1 MDGFA
6 VVVGAFPVAGGRAS
20 RCGAVCGFQRIAFE
34 FVLVHNNS
42 RASTIYI
49 AGTGAESIAANVE
62 EAISHGTLAPGD
74 ALPPIRELAGQ
85 LGVNANTV
93 AAAYR
98 LLRDRGAVE
107 TAGRRGT
114 RVRHRPAT
122 TPRSLL
128 GLDVP
133 AGVRDLSTGNP
144 DPALLPIAFARVPHA
159 RPLLYGEPAMSPELV
174 DYARAALAADGVPA
188 DHLAVTSG
196 ALDGIERALTAHLR
210 PGDRVAVEDPGW
222 ANLLDLLAA
231 LGLSAEPVRVD
242 DDGPLAAD
250 MARALGRGVRAV
262 VLTNRAQNPTGAALS
277 ADRADALRGLLAGR
291 ADEVLLVED
300 DHCAGI
306 AGAPLHTLAG
316 STSHWAFV
324 RSASKAYGPDLR
336 VAVLA
341 GDRRT
346 VERVHGRLR
355 LGPGWVSHL
364 LQDLAVSLWSDERRD
379 SPRRRGRGAVHRQPH
394 AVVRR
399 VSRAR
404 RRRSRSVRAQ
414 RVGPGARRDGRDH
427 PAARR
432 GLGRGAGDSVPDPH
446 AGGHPHHHRRP
457 GRRRDRSPRRRR
469 RRGGAGHR
477 TPQCLAQVMCII
489 GVCRAPTS
497 TSMTNLPPR

>member
-1 MDGFA
+1 
-6 VVVGAFPVAGGRAS
+6 VPVQS
-20 RCGAVCGFQRIAFE
+20 
-34 FVLVHNNS
+34 S
-42 RASTIYI
+42 I

-62 EAISHGTLAPGD
+62 EAISHGSLAPGD
-74 ALPPIRELAGQ
+74 ALPPIRELAGR

-98 LLRDRGAVE
+98 LLRVRGAVE

-128 GLDVP
+128 GLDVA

-144 DPALLPIAFARVPHA
+144 DPALLPIAAALRHGPA
-159 RPLLYGEPAMSPELV
+159 PRRPVLYGEAPMSPELV
-174 DYARAALAADGVPA
+174 DFSRAALLVDGVPA

-196 ALDGIERALTAHLR
+196 ALDGIERALSAHLR

-242 DDGPLAAD
+242 DDGPLVDD
-250 MARALGRGVRAV
+250 MARALNRGVRAV
-262 VLTNRAQNPTGAALS
+262 VITNRAQNPTGAALS
-277 ADRADALRGLLAGR
+277 DDRADALGGLLAGH
-291 ADEVLLVED
+291 ADGLLLVED

-316 STSHWAFV
+316 STGHWAFV

-341 GDRRT
+341 GDHRT

-364 LQDLAVSLWSDERRD
+364 LQDLAVGLWSDEAASRLVRTAEVQYT
-379 SPRRRGRGAVHRQPH
+379 SARTRLRAALAERGVAAHGRSGLNLWIPVPDETVAITRLLSAGWAAAPGTRFRIRTPAGIRVTIADLTADEIDPLADAVAGAVRI
-394 AVVRR
+394 AG
-399 VSRAR
+399 RA
-404 RRRSRSVRAQ
+404 SV
-414 RVGPGARRDGRDH
+414 
-427 PAARR
+427 
-432 GLGRGAGDSVPDPH
+432 
-446 AGGHPHHHRRP
+446 
-457 GRRRDRSPRRRR
+457 
-469 RRGGAGHR
+469 
-477 TPQCLAQVMCII
+477 
-489 GVCRAPTS
+489 
-497 TSMTNLPPR
+497 

>member
-1 MDGFA
+1 
-6 VVVGAFPVAGGRAS
+6 VPVQS
-20 RCGAVCGFQRIAFE
+20 
-34 FVLVHNNS
+34 S
-42 RASTIYI
+42 I

-62 EAISHGTLAPGD
+62 EAISHGSLAPGD
-74 ALPPIRELAGQ
+74 ALPPIRELAGR
-85 LGVNANTV
+85 LGVNANTA

-144 DPALLPIAFARVPHA
+144 DPALLPIAGAPLPQV

-174 DYARAALAADGVPA
+174 DFSRSALLADGVPA

-196 ALDGIERALTAHLR
+196 ALDGIERALSAHLR

-242 DDGPLAAD
+242 DDGPLVDD
-250 MARALGRGVRAV
+250 MARALNRGVRAV
-262 VLTNRAQNPTGAALS
+262 VITNRAQNPTGAALS
-277 ADRADALRGLLAGR
+277 ADRADELRNLVSGGDPLI
-291 ADEVLLVED
+291 VED

-306 AGAPLHTLAG
+306 SGAPLHTLAG
-316 STSHWAFV
+316 STGHWAFV

-364 LQDLAVSLWSDERRD
+364 LQDLAVGLWTDDAAARLVRTAEGQYTSARTRLRAALAERGVAAHGRSGLNVWIPVPDETVAVTRLL
-379 SPRRRGRGAVHRQPH
+379 GAGWAAAPGTRFRIRTPAGIRVTIADLTAGEIDPLAD
-394 AVVRR
+394 AVAAAMRITD
-399 VSRAR
+399 
-404 RRRSRSVRAQ
+404 SRSV
-414 RVGPGARRDGRDH
+414 
-427 PAARR
+427 
-432 GLGRGAGDSVPDPH
+432 
-446 AGGHPHHHRRP
+446 
-457 GRRRDRSPRRRR
+457 
-469 RRGGAGHR
+469 
-477 TPQCLAQVMCII
+477 
-489 GVCRAPTS
+489 
-497 TSMTNLPPR
+497 

>member
-1 MDGFA
+1 M
-6 VVVGAFPVAGGRAS
+6 
-20 RCGAVCGFQRIAFE
+20 
-34 FVLVHNNS
+34 
-42 RASTIYI
+42 
-49 AGTGAESIAANVE
+49 
-62 EAISHGTLAPGD
+62 APGD
-74 ALPPIRELAGQ
+74 ALPPVRDLAAQ
-85 LGVNANTV
+85 LSVNANTA

-144 DPALLPIAFARVPHA
+144 DPALLPIAGAAAA
-159 RPLLYGEPAMSPELV
+159 RPVAVQPVLYGQPAMSAELV
-174 DYARAALAADGVPA
+174 DYSRATLSADQIPA

-231 LGLSAEPVRVD
+231 LGLSTELVQVD

-250 MARALGRGVRAV
+250 LARALGRGARA
-262 VLTNRAQNPTGAALS
+262 LIITNRAQNPTGAALS
-277 ADRADALRGLLAGR
+277 AERADALRQLLSQR
-291 ADEVLLVED
+291 ADDLLLVED

-306 AGAPLHTLAG
+306 SGVPLHSLSG

-341 GDRRT
+341 GDHRT

-364 LQDLAVSLWSDERRD
+364 LQDLAVGLWTNEAASHLVATAERQYTGTRLRLID
-379 SPRRRGRGAVHRQPH
+379 ALAERGLAGRGR
-394 AVVRR
+394 
-399 VSRAR
+399 S
-404 RRRSRSVRAQ
+404 
-414 RVGPGARRDGRDH
+414 
-427 PAARR
+427 
-432 GLGRGAGDSVPDPH
+432 GLNVWVTVPDETVAITRLLGAGWAAAPGTRFRIRTSAGIRITISDLTADEIDPLADAVAQAVRSTGRASV
-446 AGGHPHHHRRP
+446 
-457 GRRRDRSPRRRR
+457 
-469 RRGGAGHR
+469 
-477 TPQCLAQVMCII
+477 
-489 GVCRAPTS
+489 
-497 TSMTNLPPR
+497 

>member
-1 MDGFA
+1 
-6 VVVGAFPVAGGRAS
+6 VPVQYTGA
-20 RCGAVCGFQRIAFE
+20 
-34 FVLVHNNS
+34 
-42 RASTIYI
+42 
-49 AGTGAESIAANVE
+49 GAESIAASVE
-62 EAISHGTLAPGD
+62 EAISRGALAPGA
-74 ALPPIRELAGQ
+74 ALPSIRELAGQ

-107 TAGRRGT
+107 TGGRRGT

-144 DPALLPIAFARVPHA
+144 DPALLPIASAWVPQA

-174 DYARAALAADGVPA
+174 DYTRTALAVDGVPA

-231 LGLSAEPVRVD
+231 LGLSAEPIRVD
-242 DDGPLAAD
+242 DDGPMVADLAQ
-250 MARALGRGVRAV
+250 ALGRGPRAV
-262 VLTNRAQNPTGAALS
+262 VITNRAQNPAGAALS
-277 ADRADALRGLLAGR
+277 ADRADALRELLAGR
-291 ADEVLLVED
+291 GDDVLLVED

-316 STSHWAFV
+316 STGHWAFV

-364 LQDLAVSLWSDERRD
+364 LQDLAVGLWSSEAASRLVGEAEGRYTSTRTRLCGALVERGVAAHGRSGLNVWVPVPDETVAITR
-379 SPRRRGRGAVHRQPH
+379 
-394 AVVRR
+394 
-399 VSRAR
+399 
-404 RRRSRSVRAQ
+404 
-414 RVGPGARRDGRDH
+414 
-427 PAARR
+427 
-432 GLGRGAGDSVPDPH
+432 LLGAGW
-446 AGGHPHHHRRP
+446 AAAP
-457 GRRRDRSPRRRR
+457 GTRFRI
-469 RRGGAGHR
+469 R
-477 TPQCLAQVMCII
+477 TPAGIRITIADLTAGEIDPLADAIAAAVLAT
-489 GVCRAPTS
+489 GRPSV
-497 TSMTNLPPR
+497 

>member
-1 MDGFA
+1 
-6 VVVGAFPVAGGRAS
+6 VPV
-20 RCGAVCGFQRIAFE
+20 QYI
-34 FVLVHNNS
+34 
-42 RASTIYI
+42 I
-49 AGTGAESIAANVE
+49 AGVGAESIAGNVE

-114 RVRHRPAT
+114 RVRDRPAT

-128 GLDVP
+128 GVDVP

-144 DPALLPIAFARVPHA
+144 DPALLPIARADFRNSAAPR
-159 RPLLYGEPAMSPELV
+159 LYGEPAMSPELI
-174 DYARAALAADGVPA
+174 DYSRTALAADGVPG
-188 DHLAVTSG
+188 DHLTVTSG
-196 ALDGIERALTAHLR
+196 TLDGIERALTAHHLR

-242 DDGPLAAD
+242 DDGPLVAD
-250 MARALGRGVRAV
+250 LARALGRGVRALV
-262 VLTNRAQNPTGAALS
+262 VTNRAQNPTGAALA
-277 ADRADALRGLLAGR
+277 ADRADALRNLLAAR
-291 ADEVLLVED
+291 ADDLLLVED

-306 AGAPLHTLAG
+306 SGASLHTLTG
-316 STSHWAFV
+316 STNHWAFV

-336 VAVLA
+336 VAILT

-364 LQDLAVSLWSDERRD
+364 LQDLVVSLWSDDAATRLIHRAEERYTGNRT
-379 SPRRRGRGAVHRQPH
+379 RLRAALAERGVAAHG
-394 AVVRR
+394 
-399 VSRAR
+399 
-404 RRRSRSVRAQ
+404 RS
-414 RVGPGARRDGRDH
+414 
-427 PAARR
+427 
-432 GLGRGAGDSVPDPH
+432 GLNVWVPVPDETVAITRLLN
-446 AGGHPHHHRRP
+446 AGWAAAPGTRFRIRTPPGMRITVTDLAVDEIDPLGDAVAEAVRST
-457 GRRRDRSPRRRR
+457 GRRY
-469 RRGGAGHR
+469 
-477 TPQCLAQVMCII
+477 V
-489 GVCRAPTS
+489 
-497 TSMTNLPPR
+497 

>member
-1 MDGFA
+1 
-6 VVVGAFPVAGGRAS
+6 VPV
-20 RCGAVCGFQRIAFE
+20 QY
-34 FVLVHNNS
+34 
-42 RASTIYI
+42 T
-49 AGTGAESIAANVE
+49 GTGAESIAANVE
-62 EAISHGTLAPGD
+62 EAISQGSLAPGE
-74 ALPPIRELAGQ
+74 ALPPIRDLAGR

-98 LLRDRGAVE
+98 LLRDRGAIE

-144 DPALLPIAFARVPHA
+144 DPALLPIASAWVPQA
-159 RPLLYGEPAMSPELV
+159 RPLLYGEPAMSPDLV
-174 DYARAALAADGVPA
+174 DHARAALAADGVPA
-188 DHLAVTSG
+188 EHLAVTSG
-196 ALDGIERALTAHLR
+196 ALDGIERALAAHLR

-231 LGLSAEPVRVD
+231 LGLSAEPIRVD
-242 DDGPLAAD
+242 DDGPLVAD
-250 MARALGRGVRAV
+250 LARALERGARAV
-262 VLTNRAQNPTGAALS
+262 IITTRAHNPTGAALC

-291 ADEVLLVED
+291 AEEVLLVED

-316 STSHWAFV
+316 STGHWAFV

-364 LQDLAVSLWSDERRD
+364 LQDLAVGLWSDEAAARLVGEAENQYTDNRT
-379 SPRRRGRGAVHRQPH
+379 RLRAALAERGVAARGRSGLNVWVPVPDETVAITRLLGAGW
-394 AVVRR
+394 A
-399 VSRAR
+399 A
-404 RRRSRSVRAQ
+404 A
-414 RVGPGARRDGRDH
+414 PGARFRIRTSPGIRVTVAD
-427 PAARR
+427 
-432 GLGRGAGDSVPDPH
+432 LGAHEIDPL
-446 AGGHPHHHRRP
+446 ADAIAEAVLAP
-457 GRRRDRSPRRRR
+457 GRPS
-469 RRGGAGHR
+469 
-477 TPQCLAQVMCII
+477 V
-489 GVCRAPTS
+489 
-497 TSMTNLPPR
+497 

>member
-1 MDGFA
+1 M
-6 VVVGAFPVAGGRAS
+6 PV
-20 RCGAVCGFQRIAFE
+20 QY
-34 FVLVHNNS
+34 
-42 RASTIYI
+42 T
-49 AGTGAESIAANVE
+49 GTGAESIAVNVE

-74 ALPPIRELAGQ
+74 VLPPIRELACR

-98 LLRDRGAVE
+98 MLRDRGAVE

-144 DPALLPIAFARVPHA
+144 DPALLPIAFALVPQA

-174 DYARAALAADGVPA
+174 DYTRADLAADGVPA

-196 ALDGIERALTAHLR
+196 ALDGIERVLTAHLR

-242 DDGPLAAD
+242 DDGPLVAD
-250 MARALGRGVRAV
+250 MAWALNRGVRAV
-262 VLTNRAQNPTGAALS
+262 VITNRAQNPTGAALS
-277 ADRADALRGLLAGR
+277 ADRAHALRGLLAGSDD
-291 ADEVLLVED
+291 ALVVED

-316 STSHWAFV
+316 STGHWAFV
-324 RSASKAYGPDLR
+324 RTASKAYGPDLR
-336 VAVLA
+336 LAVLA

-355 LGPGWVSHL
+355 LGAGWVSHL
-364 LQDLAVSLWSDERRD
+364 LQDLAVNLWSDQAATRLVGEAEGRYTGTRTRLCAALAERGVSAHGRSGLNVWIPVPD
-379 SPRRRGRGAVHRQPH
+379 ETVAITRLLNAGWAAAPGTRFRIRTPAGIRVTVSDLTADEIDPLADAVAAAVRGTGRG
-394 AVVRR
+394 
-399 VSRAR
+399 
-404 RRRSRSVRAQ
+404 SV
-414 RVGPGARRDGRDH
+414 
-427 PAARR
+427 
-432 GLGRGAGDSVPDPH
+432 
-446 AGGHPHHHRRP
+446 
-457 GRRRDRSPRRRR
+457 
-469 RRGGAGHR
+469 
-477 TPQCLAQVMCII
+477 
-489 GVCRAPTS
+489 
-497 TSMTNLPPR
+497 

>member
-1 MDGFA
+1 
-6 VVVGAFPVAGGRAS
+6 VPVQS
-20 RCGAVCGFQRIAFE
+20 
-34 FVLVHNNS
+34 S
-42 RASTIYI
+42 I

-62 EAISHGTLAPGD
+62 EAISHGSLAPGD
-74 ALPPIRELAGQ
+74 ALPPIRELAGR

-144 DPALLPIAFARVPHA
+144 DPALLPIAAALRHGPAAR
-159 RPLLYGEPAMSPELV
+159 RPVLYGEAPMSPGLV
-174 DYARAALAADGVPA
+174 DFSRSALLADGVPA
-188 DHLAVTSG
+188 EHLAVTSG
-196 ALDGIERALTAHLR
+196 ALDGIERALSAHLR

-242 DDGPLAAD
+242 DDGPVVAD
-250 MARALGRGVRAV
+250 MARALNRGVRAV
-262 VLTNRAQNPTGAALS
+262 VITNRAQNPTGAALS
-277 ADRADALRGLLAGR
+277 ADRADALGGLLAGH
-291 ADEVLLVED
+291 ADGLLLVED

-306 AGAPLHTLAG
+306 AGAPLRTLAG

-341 GDRRT
+341 GDHRT

-364 LQDLAVSLWSDERRD
+364 LQDLAVGLWSDGAASRLVRTAEEQYTSTRTRLCAALAERGVAAD
-379 SPRRRGRGAVHRQPH
+379 GRSGLNLWIPVPDETVAITRLLGSGWAAAPGTRFRIRTRAGIRVTIADLTAGEIDPLADAVAGAVRI
-394 AVVRR
+394 AG
-399 VSRAR
+399 RA
-404 RRRSRSVRAQ
+404 SV
-414 RVGPGARRDGRDH
+414 
-427 PAARR
+427 
-432 GLGRGAGDSVPDPH
+432 
-446 AGGHPHHHRRP
+446 
-457 GRRRDRSPRRRR
+457 
-469 RRGGAGHR
+469 
-477 TPQCLAQVMCII
+477 
-489 GVCRAPTS
+489 
-497 TSMTNLPPR
+497 

>member
-1 MDGFA
+1 
-6 VVVGAFPVAGGRAS
+6 VPVQTS
-20 RCGAVCGFQRIAFE
+20 
-34 FVLVHNNS
+34 
-42 RASTIYI
+42 I
-49 AGTGAESIAANVE
+49 AGAGAESIAANVE
-62 EAISHGTLAPGD
+62 EAISHGTFSPGD

-133 AGVRDLSTGNP
+133 ASARDLSTGNP
-144 DPALLPIAFARVPHA
+144 DPALLPIAFARLPQP

-174 DYARAALAADGVPA
+174 DHARTALAADGVPA

-196 ALDGIERALTAHLR
+196 ALDGIERALAAHLR

-242 DDGPLAAD
+242 DDGPLVVD

-262 VLTNRAQNPTGAALS
+262 VITNRAQNPTGAALS
-277 ADRADALRGLLAGR
+277 ADRAGALRGLLSGS

-300 DHCAGI
+300 DHCADI
-306 AGAPLHTLAG
+306 AGAPLHTLTG
-316 STSHWAFV
+316 STGHWAFV

-364 LQDLAVSLWSDERRD
+364 LQDLAVGLWSDD
-379 SPRRRGRGAVHRQPH
+379 S
-394 AVVRR
+394 
-399 VSRAR
+399 
-404 RRRSRSVRAQ
+404 
-414 RVGPGARRDGRDH
+414 
-427 PAARR
+427 AARR
-432 GLGRGAGDSVPDPH
+432 VLEAEKQYTGNRTRLCDALAERGVAAHGRSGLNVWIPVPDETT
-446 AGGHPHHHRRP
+446 AITRLLNVGWAAAP
-457 GRRRDRSPRRRR
+457 GTRFRIRTSPGVRVTV
-469 RRGGAGHR
+469 ADLSAHEID
-477 TPQCLAQVMCII
+477 PLADAIAEAV
-489 GVCRAPTS
+489 RATGRFS
-497 TSMTNLPPR
+497 V

>member
-1 MDGFA
+1 
-6 VVVGAFPVAGGRAS
+6 VPV
-20 RCGAVCGFQRIAFE
+20 QY
-34 FVLVHNNS
+34 
-42 RASTIYI
+42 T
-49 AGTGAESIAANVE
+49 GTGAESIAVNVE
-62 EAISHGTLAPGD
+62 EAISGGTLAPGD
-74 ALPPIRELAGQ
+74 ALPPIRELAGR

-144 DPALLPIAFARVPHA
+144 DPALLPIAFARVPRA
-159 RPLLYGEPAMSPELV
+159 RPVLYGEPAMSPELV
-174 DYARAALAADGVPA
+174 DYSRSALAADGVPA

-196 ALDGIERALTAHLR
+196 ALDGIERALAAHLR

-242 DDGPLAAD
+242 DDGPLVAD
-250 MARALGRGVRAV
+250 MGRALARGVRAV
-262 VLTNRAQNPTGAALS
+262 VITNRAQNPTGAALS

-291 ADEVLLVED
+291 ADDVLLVED

-306 AGAPLHTLAG
+306 AGAPLHALAG
-316 STSHWAFV
+316 STGRWVFV
-324 RSASKAYGPDLR
+324 RTASKAYGPDLR

-364 LQDLAVSLWSDERRD
+364 LQDLAVNLWSDEAATRLVGEAEARYAGTRTRLRAALAERGVTAHGRSGLNVWVPVPD
-379 SPRRRGRGAVHRQPH
+379 ETVAITRLLGAGWAAAPGTRFRIRTPSGIRVTVSDLTTDEIDPLADAVAAAVRGTGRG
-394 AVVRR
+394 
-399 VSRAR
+399 
-404 RRRSRSVRAQ
+404 SV
-414 RVGPGARRDGRDH
+414 
-427 PAARR
+427 
-432 GLGRGAGDSVPDPH
+432 
-446 AGGHPHHHRRP
+446 
-457 GRRRDRSPRRRR
+457 
-469 RRGGAGHR
+469 
-477 TPQCLAQVMCII
+477 
-489 GVCRAPTS
+489 
-497 TSMTNLPPR
+497 

>member
-1 MDGFA
+1 MC
-6 VVVGAFPVAGGRAS
+6 VPV
-20 RCGAVCGFQRIAFE
+20 QNI
-34 FVLVHNNS
+34 
-42 RASTIYI
+42 I

-62 EAISHGTLAPGD
+62 EAMSRGTLAPGD
-74 ALPPIRELAGQ
+74 ALPPIRELADQ

-133 AGVRDLSTGNP
+133 EGARDLSTGNP
-144 DPALLPIAFARVPHA
+144 DPALLPIALARVPQA
-159 RPLLYGEPAMSPELV
+159 RPVLYGEPAMSPELAEFSRV
-174 DYARAALAADGVPA
+174 ALSADGIPA

-231 LGLSAEPVRVD
+231 LGLSIEPVRVD
-242 DDGPLAAD
+242 DDGPLPAD
-250 MARALGRGVRAV
+250 MTRALSRGVRALV
-262 VLTNRAQNPTGAALS
+262 VTNRAQNPTGAALS
-277 ADRADALRGLLAGR
+277 ADRADALRTLLAGR
-291 ADEVLLVED
+291 AGDLLLVED

-316 STSHWAFV
+316 STRHWAFV

-341 GDRRT
+341 GDQRT

-364 LQDLAVSLWSDERRD
+364 LQNLAVGLWTDGAASRLVREAEGQYAGTRTRLRAALAERGVTAHGRSGLNVWIPVPDETVAITRLLGAGWAAAPGSRFRIRTPAGIRVTVSDLIADEIDPLADAVAEAVRAT
-379 SPRRRGRGAVHRQPH
+379 GRG
-394 AVVRR
+394 
-399 VSRAR
+399 
-404 RRRSRSVRAQ
+404 SV
-414 RVGPGARRDGRDH
+414 
-427 PAARR
+427 
-432 GLGRGAGDSVPDPH
+432 
-446 AGGHPHHHRRP
+446 
-457 GRRRDRSPRRRR
+457 
-469 RRGGAGHR
+469 
-477 TPQCLAQVMCII
+477 
-489 GVCRAPTS
+489 
-497 TSMTNLPPR
+497 

>member
-1 MDGFA
+1 M
-6 VVVGAFPVAGGRAS
+6 PVQYS
-20 RCGAVCGFQRIAFE
+20 
-34 FVLVHNNS
+34 
-42 RASTIYI
+42 I
-49 AGTGAESIAANVE
+49 AGAGAESIAASIE
-62 EAISHGTLAPGD
+62 EAISSGALAPGD
-74 ALPPIRELAGQ
+74 VLPPVRELAAQ
-85 LGVNANTV
+85 LGVNANTA

-122 TPRSLL
+122 TSRSQL

-133 AGVRDLSTGNP
+133 EGVRDLSTGNP
-144 DPALLPIAFARVPHA
+144 DPALLPIAGASLAGPVAR
-159 RPLLYGEPAMSPELV
+159 RPVLYGEPAMSPELV
-174 DYARAALAADGVPA
+174 EFTRAALTADAVPA

-242 DDGPLAAD
+242 DDGPLVAD
-250 MARALGRGVRAV
+250 LARALGRGVSALV
-262 VLTNRAQNPTGAALS
+262 ITNRAQNPTGAALS
-277 ADRADALRGLLAGR
+277 ADRAGALRELLAGR
-291 ADEVLLVED
+291 ADDLLLVED

-306 AGAPLHTLAG
+306 SGVPLHTLAG

-364 LQDLAVSLWSDERRD
+364 LQDLAVSLWSDQEASRLIRQAEKQYT
-379 SPRRRGRGAVHRQPH
+379 STRRRLCAALAERGIAAHGR
-394 AVVRR
+394 
-399 VSRAR
+399 S
-404 RRRSRSVRAQ
+404 
-414 RVGPGARRDGRDH
+414 
-427 PAARR
+427 
-432 GLGRGAGDSVPDPH
+432 GLNVWIPVPDETVAITRLLS
-446 AGGHPHHHRRP
+446 AGWAAAP
-457 GRRRDRSPRRRR
+457 GTRFRI
-469 RRGGAGHR
+469 R
-477 TPQCLAQVMCII
+477 TPAGIRITIADLTADEIDPLSESVAEAVQSV
-489 GVCRAPTS
+489 GRPSV
-497 TSMTNLPPR
+497 